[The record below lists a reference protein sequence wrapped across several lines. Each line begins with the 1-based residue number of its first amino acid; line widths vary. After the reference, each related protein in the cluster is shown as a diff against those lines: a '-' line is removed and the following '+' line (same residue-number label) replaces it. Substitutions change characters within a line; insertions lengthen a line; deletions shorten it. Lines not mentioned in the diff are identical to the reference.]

1 MTQNKLRIVPPP
13 VVQNEILSSPAANMP
28 DANILVN
35 GGPDTKKTSDKRAK
49 TTSKRPSKNA
59 QYKNNQYAGKGAKPP
74 KTRPQLL
81 GAETTISNIIVGR
94 EDDNSVFVP
103 KQSSAHS
110 SEPDLL
116 STLESEAPPSPSHS
130 AKSHSSGSH
139 AKRPNSGKP
148 ESHKPDSDELDH
160 DRLNWDQPDPDT
172 LNQDALNTHS
182 PEHSPVPT
190 PVMVAP
196 PPSLSIPELPINHTG
211 TLGSLLRTRR
221 ESLGLPM
228 DQVSSELRISRS
240 HLYNLEADEYQKLPA
255 RAYAVGFVQAY
266 AKHLG
271 LDQLD
276 ITARFKQEIDAE
288 EIGQPTHQFPTDG
301 LRNHVPGKAILAGSV
316 LLAALV
322 YFIWVDSGPRSFVD
336 NISWFSTDERAF
348 MDENPS
354 GQIEAPET
362 TTGAAAETATG
373 PIEAD
378 QPDAPN
384 TTAPLNIDTPLNTA
398 ELDTAEIDTTT
409 PDTTFNPL
417 PTAEIDD
424 PAPAAA
430 DPLQDPLLL
439 DTQMGDEPIIEDQ
452 IDSVQIADI
461 DVPDN
466 QAINQPAPQVE
477 QGISTT
483 PGGSTGFADPS
494 LVADANVW
502 IRVLDAEQTII
513 YQGILLKEQRLPVQP
528 DWRMTYSDG
537 ANLSLWIGAE
547 SIGKLEN
554 ENGITAENVLVQSR
568 LISQ

>member
-1 MTQNKLRIVPPP
+1 MTQQNKLRIVPPP

-28 DANILVN
+28 AANILAN
-35 GGPDTKKTSDKRAK
+35 GGSDTKKASGKKALGKK
-49 TTSKRPSKNA
+49 TNATSKRPS
-59 QYKNNQYAGKGAKPP
+59 

-81 GAETTISNIIVGR
+81 GAETTISNIIVGS
-94 EDDNSVFVP
+94 EDDNRVFVP
-103 KQSSAHS
+103 KKSSAHS
-110 SEPDLL
+110 AEPDLL
-116 STLESEAPPSPSHS
+116 SPLESEATPPQT
-130 AKSHSSGSH
+130 H
-139 AKRPNSGKP
+139 AEKP
-148 ESHKPDSDELDH
+148 EPVSSKSNSNEPDH
-160 DRLNWDQPDPDT
+160 DRLNWDRPDSDE
-172 LNQDALNTHS
+172 LNQGAHNIHHAE
-182 PEHSPVPT
+182 PP
-190 PVMVAP
+190 PVMAAPVMAAP

-255 RAYAVGFVQAY
+255 RAYAIGFVQAY

-271 LDQLD
+271 LDPLD

-301 LRNHVPGKAILAGSV
+301 LRNHVPGKAILAGSI

-322 YFIWVDSGPRSFVD
+322 YFIWLDSGPRSFVET
-336 NISWFSTDERAF
+336 IPWFSSDDRAF

-354 GQIEAPET
+354 GQIEET
-362 TTGAAAETATG
+362 QIAAEAAVA
-373 PIEAD
+373 PIEAE
-378 QPDAPN
+378 P
-384 TTAPLNIDTPLNTA
+384 
-398 ELDTAEIDTTT
+398 EAEI
-409 PDTTFNPL
+409 NS
-417 PTAEIDD
+417 

-430 DPLQDPLLL
+430 DPLQDPLVV
-439 DTQMGDEPIIEDQ
+439 DTQMGDEPVIKDQPVIEDQ
-452 IDSVQIADI
+452 IDPVQIADI
-461 DVPDN
+461 NVPT
-466 QAINQPAPQVE
+466 NQPVTQPVPQAE
-477 QGISTT
+477 QDISATNV
-483 PGGSTGFADPS
+483 GSTGFADPT

-537 ANLSLWIGAE
+537 ANLSLWIGSE
-547 SIGKLEN
+547 NIGKLEN
-554 ENGITAENVLVQSR
+554 KNGITAENVLVQSR

>member
-1 MTQNKLRIVPPP
+1 MTQQNKLRIVPPP

-28 DANILVN
+28 AANILAN
-35 GGPDTKKTSDKRAK
+35 GGSDTKKASGKKALGKK
-49 TTSKRPSKNA
+49 TNATSKRPS
-59 QYKNNQYAGKGAKPP
+59 

-81 GAETTISNIIVGR
+81 GAETTISNIIVGS
-94 EDDNSVFVP
+94 EDDNRVFVP
-103 KQSSAHS
+103 KNSAHS
-110 SEPDLL
+110 AEPDLL
-116 STLESEAPPSPSHS
+116 SPLESEATPPQPY
-130 AKSHSSGSH
+130 AE
-139 AKRPNSGKP
+139 KP
-148 ESHKPDSDELDH
+148 EPVSSKSNSDKPDH
-160 DRLNWDQPDPDT
+160 DRLNWDRPDSDELNEDT
-172 LNQDALNTHS
+172 LNQGARNIHHAE
-182 PEHSPVPT
+182 PPPVMASPV
-190 PVMVAP
+190 MAAP

-255 RAYAVGFVQAY
+255 RAYAIGFVQAY

-271 LDQLD
+271 LDPLD

-288 EIGQPTHQFPTDG
+288 EISQPTHQFPTDG
-301 LRNHVPGKAILAGSV
+301 LRNHVPGKAILAGSI

-322 YFIWVDSGPRSFVD
+322 YFIWLDSGPRSFVET
-336 NISWFSTDERAF
+336 IPWFSSDDRAF

-354 GQIEAPET
+354 GQIEATEATTET
-362 TTGAAAETATG
+362 TAKAVVA
-373 PIEAD
+373 PIEVD
-378 QPDAPN
+378 QPAVQN
-384 TTAPLNIDTPLNTA
+384 TDTPNIA
-398 ELDTAEIDTTT
+398 ALDATTPEAEI
-409 PDTTFNPL
+409 NS
-417 PTAEIDD
+417 

-430 DPLQDPLLL
+430 DPLQDPLVADIQMV
-439 DTQMGDEPIIEDQ
+439 DTQMADEPAIEDQ
-452 IDSVQIADI
+452 PVIEDQASSVQIADV
-461 DVPDN
+461 DVPN
-466 QAINQPAPQVE
+466 NQPVTQPDSQAAQD
-477 QGISTT
+477 ISATNV
-483 PGGSTGFADPS
+483 GSTGFADPT

-547 SIGKLEN
+547 NIGKLEN

>member
-1 MTQNKLRIVPPP
+1 MTQQNKLRIVPPP
-13 VVQNEILSSPAANMP
+13 VVQNEILSSPATNIFAN
-28 DANILVN
+28 
-35 GGPDTKKTSDKRAK
+35 GESDTKKASGKKVSGEKAFKKKAK
-49 TTSKRPSKNA
+49 TTSKRPSKA
-59 QYKNNQYAGKGAKPP
+59 
-74 KTRPQLL
+74 RPQLL
-81 GAETTISNIIVGR
+81 GAETTISNIIVGN
-94 EDDNSVFVP
+94 EDDNRVFVP
-103 KQSSAHS
+103 KNSAHS
-110 SEPDLL
+110 AEPDLL
-116 STLESEAPPSPSHS
+116 SPLESEVTPPQPY
-130 AKSHSSGSH
+130 AKEPEPVSSKS
-139 AKRPNSGKP
+139 NSNEP
-148 ESHKPDSDELDH
+148 DH
-160 DRLNWDQPDPDT
+160 DRLNWDKPDSDE
-172 LNQDALNTHS
+172 LNQDAPNIHRAE
-182 PEHSPVPT
+182 PP
-190 PVMVAP
+190 PVMAAP

-255 RAYAVGFVQAY
+255 RAYAIGFVQAY

-271 LDQLD
+271 LDPLD

-322 YFIWVDSGPRSFVD
+322 YFIWLDSGPRSFVE
-336 NISWFSTDERAF
+336 NIPWFSTDDRAF

-354 GQIEAPET
+354 GQIEVTEV
-362 TTGAAAETATG
+362 AAEAAVA
-373 PIEAD
+373 PIESD
-378 QPDAPN
+378 QQAAPHTDNQNIAALDTVTPN
-384 TTAPLNIDTPLNTA
+384 TTTP
-398 ELDTAEIDTTT
+398 EAEIET
-409 PDTTFNPL
+409 
-417 PTAEIDD
+417 

-430 DPLQDPLLL
+430 DPLQDPLVA
-439 DTQMGDEPIIEDQ
+439 DTQMVDTQMADEPAIEDQ
-452 IDSVQIADI
+452 PVIEDQASSVQIADV
-461 DVPDN
+461 DVPT
-466 QAINQPAPQVE
+466 NQPVTQPDSQAAQD
-477 QGISTT
+477 ISATNV
-483 PGGSTGFADPS
+483 GSTGFADPT

-547 SIGKLEN
+547 NIGKLEN
-554 ENGITAENVLVQSR
+554 KNGITAENVLVQSR